1 MNRAY
6 RRFARMTGRA
16 EPSFA
21 ELRENL
27 VRRLESLEIP
37 GLRASEFRRNRRRG
51 NQKRIQ
57 DDDGLFARQ
66 TGSLAA
72 AATAANQTAVT
83 KANPP
88 TSKDSIGIDI
98 EFVHSSS

>member
-1 MNRAY
+1 
-6 RRFARMTGRA
+6 MTGRA

-37 GLRASEFRRNRRRG
+37 GLRASKFRRNRRRG
-51 NQKRIQ
+51 NQKRIP
-57 DDDGLFARQ
+57 DDDGFFARQ
-66 TGSLAA
+66 AESSA
-72 AATAANQTAVT
+72 AATATNQTAVT

-88 TSKDSIGIDI
+88 TSEDSVGIDI